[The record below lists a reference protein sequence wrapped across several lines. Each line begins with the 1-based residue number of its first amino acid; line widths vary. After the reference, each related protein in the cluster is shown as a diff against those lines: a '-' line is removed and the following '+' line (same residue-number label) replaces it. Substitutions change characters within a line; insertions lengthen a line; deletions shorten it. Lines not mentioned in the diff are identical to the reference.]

1 MRLLQ
6 VDAREPQELVDH
18 ANRVDERLV
27 ADAAGSQSLV
37 PQGRTFFGSGAKKK
51 KAPSCVGPRGVVED
65 EILLGCPW
73 DLVNGL

>member
-37 PQGRTFFGSGAKKK
+37 PQGRVAIFFGS
-51 KAPSCVGPRGVVED
+51 
-65 EILLGCPW
+65 
-73 DLVNGL
+73 